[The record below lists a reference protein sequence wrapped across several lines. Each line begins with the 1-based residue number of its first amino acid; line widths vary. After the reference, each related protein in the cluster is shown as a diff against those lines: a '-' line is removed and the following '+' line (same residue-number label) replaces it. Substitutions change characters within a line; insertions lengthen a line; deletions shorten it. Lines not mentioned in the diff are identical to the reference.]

1 MYLAVSLAGSVSTVA
16 NVNLDSFVIPITW
29 IHNLVINGTL
39 MGDTTQVTRLPK
51 VDFLKRSQPPC

>member
-16 NVNLDSFVIPITW
+16 NVNLDNFVIPVTW
-29 IHNLVINGTL
+29 IHSLVINGTL